1 MCADAEMLWLLR
13 QNYARIRSP
22 RDRTSAEED
31 GRTQTMG
38 VSVVVIIDEAETVK
52 KMPVRSVAVFADV
65 SAEDCAC
72 EKRGRAGL
80 EGKEMVVKGEV

>member
-52 KMPVRSVAVFADV
+52 KN
-65 SAEDCAC
+65 
-72 EKRGRAGL
+72 AG
-80 EGKEMVVKGEV
+80 GVCSGIRRCQR